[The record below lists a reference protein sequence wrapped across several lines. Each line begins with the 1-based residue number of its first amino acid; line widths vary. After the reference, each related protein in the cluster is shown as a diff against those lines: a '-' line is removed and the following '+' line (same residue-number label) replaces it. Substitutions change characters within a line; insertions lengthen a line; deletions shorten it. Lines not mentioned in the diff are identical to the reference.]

1 MIVGLEYNSQDFKV
15 LKCTQIIVTK
25 KGNFFSANFG
35 LQTHELIFSH
45 FGLLI
50 KCFGTFFEVI
60 LCSLVT
66 SNVQPN

>member
-50 KCFGTFFEVI
+50 KCFGTFF
-60 LCSLVT
+60 
-66 SNVQPN
+66 